1 MTGATSTHED
11 TTEQRGSNMKKLDAT
26 TAPKPELPI
35 TIMQFGA
42 GNFLR
47 AFVDWMITQSNEAG
61 VTRHGVAIVQATD
74 RPSQTLRQL
83 AEQDGLFHVYL
94 EGIKD
99 RRPVKEID
107 LVTCVRSVLSAH
119 SQFEDYD
126 RLVISPDLR
135 IIVSNTTEAGID
147 FVAGDD
153 LTARPPQSFPA
164 KVTALLYRRFQHFR
178 GDPAAGLSILCCELI
193 EDNGSM
199 LREYVLRHATD
210 NGLGADFAEWVRT
223 ACHFYDTLVDRIV
236 PGFPR
241 AEIGSVQAEIG
252 YADELVVKAEHFYV
266 WAIGGDPAI
275 RELLPLDKAGL
286 NVLFMDDIRPF
297 RAKKVRI
304 LNGSHT
310 AMSAIA
316 LQLGCETVRDA
327 FAEPLV
333 EALISRLVADEVL
346 PTIQGDRK
354 ELEAF
359 AHQILE
365 RFYNPALQH
374 KLTDIMLNALSKWTP
389 RNLPVILDRWAVIAH
404 APLTVLSLAALLVL
418 YSGRSEN
425 SHFEPRDDEA
435 AVELIRSS
443 FDHEDLPGWV
453 TGAIKC
459 LPLPATMDAA
469 ALTRLSTETSQAV
482 ELILKKGMAGAVQE
496 LLP

>member
-1 MTGATSTHED
+1 M
-11 TTEQRGSNMKKLDAT
+11 NKLDAT
-26 TAPKPELPI
+26 TAARPELPI

-47 AFVDWMITQSNEAG
+47 AFVDWMITRSNEAG
-61 VTRHGVAIVQATD
+61 VTRDGVAVVQATD
-74 RPSQTLRQL
+74 RPSRALRQL

-99 RRPVKEID
+99 RRPVKEVD

-135 IIVSNTTEAGID
+135 VIVSNTTEAGIE
-147 FVAGDD
+147 FVPGDD

-164 KVTALLYRRFQHFR
+164 KVTALLYRRYGHFR
-178 GDPAAGLSILCCELI
+178 GDPEAGLSFLCCELI
-193 EDNGSM
+193 EDNGST
-199 LREYVLRHATD
+199 LREYVLRHAAD
-210 NGLGADFAEWVRT
+210 NGLGAEFEEWVRT

-236 PGFPR
+236 PGFPQ
-241 AEIGSVQAEIG
+241 AEIEAVQAEIG
-252 YADELVVKAEHFYV
+252 YADGLVVKAEHFYV
-266 WAIGGDPAI
+266 WAIGGNPAI
-275 RELLPLDKAGL
+275 REVLPLDKAGL
-286 NVLFMDDIRPF
+286 NVQFMDDIRPF

-327 FAEPLV
+327 FADPLV

-346 PTIQGDRK
+346 PTIEGDRQ

-359 AHQILE
+359 AQQILE
-365 RFYNPALQH
+365 RFYNPALEHQ
-374 KLTDIMLNALSKWTP
+374 LGDIALNALSKWAT
-389 RNLPVILDRWAVIAH
+389 RNLPVVLERWAAGAS

-425 SHFEPRDDEA
+425 MKFEPRDDPRT
-435 AVELIRSS
+435 VQVLRST
-443 FDHEDLPGWV
+443 FGREDLPGWTRAV
-453 TGAIKC
+453 IAC

-469 ALTRLSTETSQAV
+469 AVTRLSTETSRGV
-482 ELILKKGMAGAVQE
+482 ELILERGMSGALKE
-496 LLP
+496 LLA

>member
-1 MTGATSTHED
+1 
-11 TTEQRGSNMKKLDAT
+11 MKKLDAT
-26 TAPKPELPI
+26 TAARPELPI

-47 AFVDWMITQSNEAG
+47 AFVDWMITRSNEAG
-61 VTRHGVAIVQATD
+61 VTRDGVAVVQATD
-74 RPSQTLRQL
+74 RPSHALRQL

-99 RRPVKEID
+99 RRPVKEVD

-119 SQFEDYD
+119 SEFEEYD

-135 IIVSNTTEAGID
+135 VIVSNTTEAGIE
-147 FVAGDD
+147 FVPGDD

-164 KVTALLYRRFQHFR
+164 KVTALLYRRYEHFR
-178 GDPAAGLSILCCELI
+178 GDPEAGLSFLCCELI
-193 EDNGSM
+193 EDNGST
-199 LREYVLRHATD
+199 LREYVLRHAAD
-210 NGLGADFAEWVRT
+210 NGLGAEFEEWVRT

-236 PGFPR
+236 PGFPQG
-241 AEIGSVQAEIG
+241 EIEAVQAEIG
-252 YADELVVKAEHFYV
+252 YADGLVVKAEHFYV
-266 WAIGGDPAI
+266 WAIGGNPAI
-275 RELLPLDKAGL
+275 REVLPLDKAGL
-286 NVLFMDDIRPF
+286 NVQFMDDIRPF

-327 FAEPLV
+327 FADPLV

-346 PTIQGDRK
+346 PTIEGDRQP
-354 ELEAF
+354 LEAF
-359 AHQILE
+359 ARQILE

-374 KLTDIMLNALSKWTP
+374 QLGDIALNALSKWAT
-389 RNLPVILDRWAVIAH
+389 RNLPVVLERWAADAH

-425 SHFEPRDDEA
+425 MSFEPRDDEA

-443 FDHEDLPGWV
+443 FDPEDLPGWV
-453 TGAIKC
+453 TGAIKG

-469 ALTRLSTETSQAV
+469 AVTRLATETSRAV
-482 ELILKKGMAGAVQE
+482 ELILERGMSGALKE
-496 LLP
+496 LLA